1 MCLDCFNYKSMS
13 WKVRDSNLHTW
24 MFKFIKNLT
33 QIMNNFSKVQ
43 KNENNL
49 IYADMVKVLW

>member
-13 WKVRDSNLHTW
+13 RKVRDSNLHTW

-43 KNENNL
+43 QNENNL